1 MTITATATRAP
12 AGSRTVPL
20 LGVSLG
26 YFMVLLD
33 MTVLSVAEPDLA
45 SSLHASTA
53 GLQWATTSY
62 TVVFAALLLTSGAV
76 ADRFGAHRMFRAG
89 IAGFGALS
97 LLCAAAPGLWALV
110 ALRGLLGIAAAACV
124 PASMAMIARL
134 YPDAPARTR
143 ALATW
148 AAVSGSAV
156 AAGPVLGGL
165 LVGAAGWRAVFVVN
179 GPIAVAVLAL
189 TAGAAVRVPR
199 GTRRINV
206 RSQLAVCATLGLAT
220 DALIAAGARAWL
232 HAALSAAAAIAAAF
246 TLVLL
251 ERRSRMGD
259 APLEDGRGE
268 ARERRRVGPVVDP
281 ALLRS
286 RGMLV
291 GLGVGAAVNF
301 TLTGDLFVL
310 PLTLHR
316 GPVAT
321 GLAILPMTVPF
332 VLGPPIT
339 GRLVARF
346 GPRPPLL
353 GGTALLAAGAVLLA
367 SHVLTVGLL
376 LTGCG
381 VALALPSLV
390 AAVMA
395 AAPDG
400 TAGSAGGL
408 LNAVRQCGAT
418 LGVAVAG
425 AFATSHP
432 SIALLVPG
440 VLCAAAGLALAL
452 TGRD

>member
-1 MTITATATRAP
+1 MTITTAATAAP
-12 AGSRTVPL
+12 ATRRTIPL
-20 LGVSLG
+20 FGVSLG

-33 MTVLSVAEPDLA
+33 MTVLSVAEPDLS
-45 SSLHASTA
+45 SSLHASLS

-62 TVVFAALLLTSGAV
+62 TVVFAALLLTAGAV
-76 ADRFGAHRMFRAG
+76 ADRFGAHRVFRSG
-89 IAGFGALS
+89 IAAFGALS
-97 LLCAAAPGLWALV
+97 LLSAAAPTLGALV
-110 ALRGLLGIAAAACV
+110 GLRALLGVAAAACV

-134 YPDAPARTR
+134 YPEPAARTR
-143 ALATW
+143 AIAAW
-148 AAVSGSAV
+148 AAISGSAV

-179 GPIAVAVLAL
+179 GPIAIAVLAL

-199 GTRRINV
+199 GDRRINV
-206 RSQLAVCATLGLAT
+206 RSQLAVIATLGLAT
-220 DALIAAGARAWL
+220 DALIAAGAHAWP
-232 HAALSAAAAIAAAF
+232 HTALSGAAAVAAAV

-251 ERRSRMGD
+251 ERRRTV
-259 APLEDGRGE
+259 E
-268 ARERRRVGPVVDP
+268 PVVD
-281 ALLRS
+281 ATLLRS
-286 RGMLV
+286 RRVLV
-291 GLGVGAAVNF
+291 GLGVGAAVNL

-321 GLAILPMTVPF
+321 GLAMLPMTVPF
-332 VLGPPIT
+332 ILGPPVT

-353 GGTALLAAGAVLLA
+353 GGTALLTIGAALLA
-367 SHVLTVGLL
+367 SHALTAGLL
-376 LTGCG
+376 LTGLG
-381 VALALPSLV
+381 VALALPSLT

-408 LNAVRQCGAT
+408 LNAVRQTGAT

-425 AFATSHP
+425 ALASTHP
-432 SIALLVPG
+432 SVALLVPG
-440 VLCAAAGLALAL
+440 VVCAAAGLALAL
-452 TGRD
+452 TRRA

>member
-1 MTITATATRAP
+1 MTITATTRRAR
-12 AGSRTVPL
+12 AGTRTIPL

-45 SSLHASTA
+45 SSLHASVS

-62 TVVFAALLLTSGAV
+62 TVVFAALLLTAGAV
-76 ADRFGAHRMFRAG
+76 ADRFGAHRVFRSG
-89 IAGFGALS
+89 IAAFGVLS
-97 LLCAAAPGLWALV
+97 LLCAAAPGLWTLV
-110 ALRGLLGIAAAACV
+110 ALRGLLGVAAAACV
-124 PASMAMIARL
+124 PASMAMITRL
-134 YPDAPARTR
+134 YPDAPDRTR

-148 AAVSGSAV
+148 AAISGSAV

-189 TAGAAVRVPR
+189 TAGAAVRCPR

-206 RSQLAVCATLGLAT
+206 RSQLAVCAVLGLAT
-220 DALIAAGARAWL
+220 DALIAAGASAWP
-232 HAALSAAAAIAAAF
+232 HAAISAVAAIAAAVV
-246 TLVLL
+246 LVAL
-251 ERRSRMGD
+251 ERRARGKAD
-259 APLEDGRGE
+259 AE
-268 ARERRRVGPVVDP
+268 AVVNP

-286 RGMLV
+286 GGVLM

-301 TLTGDLFVL
+301 ALTGDLFVL

-321 GLAILPMTVPF
+321 GLAMLPMTVPF
-332 VLGPPIT
+332 ILGPPIT
-339 GRLVARF
+339 GRIVARF
-346 GPRPPLL
+346 GPRPALL
-353 GGTALLAAGAVLLA
+353 GGTTLLAVGGVLLA
-367 SHVLTVGLL
+367 CHVLTAGLL

-381 VALALPSLV
+381 VALALPSLA

-432 SIALLVPG
+432 SVALLVPG
-440 VLCAAAGLALAL
+440 VVCAVAGLSLAL
-452 TGRD
+452 G